1 MNKSLEH
8 EIKLNSKRLQFA
20 KNFVTNT
27 NCESLRNII
36 TVRQLSF

>member
-8 EIKLNSKRLQFA
+8 EIKLNSIQLQFA
-20 KNFVTNT
+20 KNVVPNN
-27 NCESLRNII
+27 NCGILRNTI